1 MGIRQLLKDR
11 ILVFDGAMGTMLQ
24 KQGLPTGKIPEIIN
38 FTHPEIIEDIY
49 RRYLSAGSD
58 IICTN
63 TFGANRF
70 KTEGSGFTVDE
81 IITQAIKLARGAADA
96 FMRDC
101 RNQEALVNSSTTS
114 ELNNES
120 NNESNNEPNSES
132 DCAGNRIHCAHS
144 TANQD
149 ADQGRSRCDKKYVA
163 LSLGPIGKLLEPTGD
178 LSFEEA
184 CDVYRQQLEPGIRA
198 GADLI
203 IIETQSDLYELKAAI
218 VTAREL
224 TDLPLFCTVTF
235 EENGRMLMGADPLTV
250 VTTLQDLGIDALGVN
265 CSLGPEQMVPIV
277 RELLTYSKLP
287 VIVQPN
293 AGLPKMVDGQTVYDV
308 GPKEYAGVM
317 EQMIRGGV
325 SVVGGCCG
333 TTPEYIKELVE
344 RIKAIGDEYDEYSGL
359 EHSSNQETDRKKA
372 IGDAARR
379 AARVATAVRKPVI
392 YTAASSATKTVILD
406 DRIRVIGER
415 INPTGKKALREALK
429 AGDYTYV
436 ENEAIQ
442 QVKAGAEILDINV
455 GVPGIDEKAVMC
467 EVVRR
472 VSAVTDAPLQIDSSN
487 PEVIEAAARR
497 YNGRPIIN
505 SVNGK
510 QEVMDAIFPIAKK
523 YGACVIALTLDEKGL
538 PEDAEERVAI
548 AERII
553 NEAEKYGIGRERI
566 IVDCLTLTVSAQQQA
581 GRDTLE
587 AIRRVKERFGVKTT
601 LGVSNVSFGLPQR
614 ALLNRTFLAMALEV
628 GLDAPITDPLVDEY
642 MDTIRAFE
650 TLACKDLD
658 SRDYIARYGG
668 AAGKSGGTDDKFKA
682 AGNNF
687 NETDDKF
694 NGAMDK
700 RGGEGGK
707 SDETVGEADQN
718 AEKSGE
724 SAGKTARDALTE
736 IIVNG
741 FVDRA
746 AKATRELLKYYEPL
760 DIVETVIIPALE
772 KVGREYETG
781 EKFLPQLVQSAD
793 AVKHA
798 FQVLKEQMSAG
809 GETISYGRILL
820 ATVKGDIHDIGKNIV
835 KVLLEN
841 YGYEVLD
848 LGKDTDI
855 QLIVDTVKREKIQ
868 LVGLSA
874 LMTTTVV
881 NMESTI
887 RALREAGLPCKVA
900 VGGAVLTEDY
910 ATSIGADFYCKYAM
924 DGVRVANRIFRKA
937 E

>member
-1 MGIRQLLKDR
+1 MDIRQRLNNG
-11 ILVFDGAMGTMLQ
+11 ILVFDGALGTMLQ
-24 KQGLPTGKIPEIIN
+24 KRGLPTGQIPELFN
-38 FTHPEIIEDIY
+38 FSLPEVLEDIY
-49 RRYLSAGSD
+49 HQYLSAGSD

-70 KTEGSGFTVDE
+70 KIEGSGFTVDE
-81 IITQAIKLARGAADA
+81 IITHAVKLARGAADA
-96 FMRDC
+96 FTRDC
-101 RNQEALVNSSTTS
+101 RNRMEFGSGSGTVAEHGEYDHGS
-114 ELNNES
+114 
-120 NNESNNEPNSES
+120 
-132 DCAGNRIHCAHS
+132 
-144 TANQD
+144 
-149 ADQGRSRCDKKYVA
+149 CDKKYVA
-163 LSLGPIGKLLEPTGD
+163 LSLGPIGKLMEPAGD
-178 LSFEEA
+178 LDFEEA
-184 CDVYRQQLEPGIRA
+184 CSVYREQLEPGIKA

-224 TDLPLFCTVTF
+224 TDLPLLCTVTF
-235 EENGRMLMGADPLTV
+235 QENCRMLMGADPLTV

-265 CSLGPEQMVPIV
+265 CSLGPSQMVPIV
-277 RELLTYSKLP
+277 RELLKYSRLP

-293 AGLPKMVDGQTVYDV
+293 AGLPKMVDGQTVYNV
-308 GPKEYAGVM
+308 GPIEYADVM
-317 EQMIRGGV
+317 EQMIREGA

-333 TTPEYIKELVE
+333 TTPEYIKELTN
-344 RIKAIGDEYDEYSGL
+344 RIKTINDEYDKYNVSRHDLHRE
-359 EHSSNQETDRKKA
+359 SNRKKT
-372 IGDAARR
+372 IGDSFQR
-379 AARVATAVRKPVI
+379 AKYRQPFV

-415 INPTGKKALREALK
+415 INPTGKKLLKEALK

-436 ENEAIQ
+436 ENEAMQ
-442 QVKAGAEILDINV
+442 QVKAGAEILDVNV

-472 VSAVTDAPLQIDSSN
+472 VSAVTDAPLQIDSSD
-487 PEVIEAAARR
+487 PKVIEVAVRR

-538 PEDAEERVAI
+538 PKDADERIAI

-553 NEAEKYGIGRERI
+553 NEAKKYGIGRERI

-587 AIRRVKERFGVKTT
+587 AIRRVKARFGVKTT
-601 LGVSNVSFGLPQR
+601 LGVSNVSFGLPNR
-614 ALLNRTFLAMALEV
+614 ALLNRTFLAMALEA
-628 GLDAPITDPLVDEY
+628 GLDAPITDPLAEEY

-650 TLACKDLD
+650 TLACKDVD
-658 SRDYIARYGG
+658 SRDYIACYGG
-668 AAGKSGGTDDKFKA
+668 TADKSGRVAGKADQAVGKCHGAGKSDGISDKENSA
-682 AGNNF
+682 I
-687 NETDDKF
+687 
-694 NGAMDK
+694 
-700 RGGEGGK
+700 K
-707 SDETVGEADQN
+707 SDETID
-718 AEKSGE
+718 
-724 SAGKTARDALTE
+724 KTAPKEISASDALAD
-736 IIVNG
+736 IIQNG
-741 FVDRA
+741 YVDRA
-746 AKATRELLKYYEPL
+746 AGATRELLKHYAPL

-772 KVGREYETG
+772 TVGREYETG
-781 EKFLPQLVQSAD
+781 EKFLPQLIQSAD
-793 AVKHA
+793 AVKNA
-798 FQVLKEQMSAG
+798 FNVLKEQMSAG

-881 NMESTI
+881 NMEATI
-887 RALREAGLPCKVA
+887 RALREAGLPCKIA
-900 VGGAVLTEDY
+900 VGGAVLNAEY
-910 ATSIGADFYCKYAM
+910 ATDIGADFYCKDAM
-924 DGVRVANRIFRKA
+924 DGVRVANGVFKKS
-937 E
+937 